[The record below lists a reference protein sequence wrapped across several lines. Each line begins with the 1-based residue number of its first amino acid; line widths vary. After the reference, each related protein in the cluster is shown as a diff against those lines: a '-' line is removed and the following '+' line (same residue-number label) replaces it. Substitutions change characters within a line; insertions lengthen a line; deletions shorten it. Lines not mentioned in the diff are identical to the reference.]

1 MRRCWWVVVPAIV
14 CAGCNLGNPGELV
27 GEMTVRATLQQ
38 NSCGSAVGQIPSS
51 SDIEVKLY
59 ERAGLLTWVGSQGT
73 FQAEID
79 AEGNFLFQ
87 TSGTQLLREEGPDGM
102 GDMLPACAVDVTEEI
117 RGKLVRRV
125 VPETDGGDG
134 ESDATEEAADG
145 EADVDGGGAV
155 SAPASVEATDTL
167 RVAPSAGAS
176 CSDFIGLGTG
186 QFSALPCTVVLEMA
200 GEEE

>member
-51 SDIEVKLY
+51 SDIEVTLY

-134 ESDATEEAADG
+134 ECDATG
-145 EADVDGGGAV
+145 EADADGGGPA
-155 SAPASVEATDTL
+155 ATPASVEATDTL
-167 RVAPSAGAS
+167 RVAPSAGAY